1 MKYSDLIKVN
11 ENFQYSVNLQFDLNN
26 IEKIKNYIPTKDG
39 CDVLKI
45 YIKSIISG
53 KNRATTLIGPYGKG
67 KSHLLLVLLMLIS
80 DYNSED
86 ANEINNLIN
95 KIGDV
100 DSELYEM
107 LLTLRKEK
115 IKLLPVII
123 NSNYNDL
130 NQAFL
135 LGIHD
140 ALDRENISNV
150 VTSTYYD
157 VALSTIE
164 DWEENYTDIKDDIV
178 KCLKNANTDMKEL
191 KKGLK
196 LYNLDSLELFNEVYR
211 CITRGQ
217 IFNPLVNS
225 DIVKNYK
232 DICYELEKKEYNGL
246 FIAFDEFSK
255 FLESTESNHIMHD
268 LKILQDFAELAER
281 TGKHEQIHISCI
293 THKGISEYLDNNN
306 EDKINAF
313 KTVEGRFKNIYF
325 NRSMEQNYQIVSH
338 TLKKEKEFSKYYEK
352 YIEDNAIYYLN
363 VKDMNVF
370 KNTDNLERDL
380 FKGCF
385 PLNPVTTYS
394 LIELSEK
401 IAQNERTLFTFLAD
415 DDNDSLKT
423 FINTSST
430 GLFNLDKVYDYFEG
444 IFKSTSD
451 SNIRGYWIKATNSL
465 KKNLSNNCI
474 KIIKAMAI
482 IYMINNLEEIC
493 PDDNTLKVALV
504 LSDDDYKKAIDE
516 LLEKSVIRR
525 KKITEELD
533 FATSYSKKLTNE
545 IKELVSTQF
554 DDINEKEVLQ
564 EIIGKYYSLPRRYN
578 EEYKMTRFF
587 QNVFISENE
596 LMNLTDFS
604 VIYENNYTDGIILN
618 LIRTSKNINELI
630 NHFEDISDN
639 KTILKISKISYSKKF
654 LNLLKEYDAITYL
667 MNQND
672 YTEEEKS
679 ELVFMKNEVEN
690 AVKDSYK
697 YYSSS
702 ENTQEYRYQKKSY
715 KNVQNVSSLL
725 SSICEEVYS
734 KTPIVN
740 NELINKGELSAPIKK
755 ARGIVI
761 DTILTNNFNLISS
774 KTSAE
779 ATIYKAIVDKKET
792 SSIKN
797 ILNLM
802 NEFVRASDGKRK
814 SFDDLY
820 KVLLKEPYSIR
831 KGIIPVLL
839 AMTLSD
845 FSENIILYYM
855 NREIDLDSVNLV
867 KINDNPSNYYILTE
881 SGTADKINYVTE
893 MMNIFNVKND
903 SDNLRINVHHL
914 VESMKKWILS
924 LPRIIRESN
933 ISNKSN
939 LITEE
944 QIEIKSELLRPD
956 LNNNEFLFDT
966 IIKIFQTDDY
976 NIICKKTLEMYDG
989 FNNFIND
996 YKEIVLKETIELFD
1010 KNYKGSLS
1018 TLIREWNN
1026 DLNPKVKNKIFDIKT
1041 KDFLN
1046 YLLNLDTHNDDE
1058 ILNNFAKIITG
1069 FYIED
1074 WQPNQNEEYI
1084 NSFKEVIG
1092 KLKVETADNQE
1103 DMQKIIL
1110 SSGDKIIEKDISSSD
1125 NISSLGM
1132 TLKNNIEEIIDEYG
1146 GSLPEEE
1153 KMNVLLDII
1162 KKFM

>member
-1 MKYSDLIKVN
+1 MKYSNLIKVN

-80 DYNSED
+80 DYNPED
-86 ANEINNLIN
+86 IKEIDKLIK
-95 KIGDV
+95 KIGEV
-100 DSELYEM
+100 DDELSEM
-107 LLTLRKEK
+107 LVSLRKDSV
-115 IKLLPVII
+115 KLLPVII

-140 ALDRENISNV
+140 ALDREGINNV
-150 VTSTYYD
+150 VTTTYYD
-157 VALSTIE
+157 VALKTIE
-164 DWEENYTDIKDDIV
+164 DWEENYVDIKEDII
-178 KCLKNANTDMKEL
+178 KCLKNANTNMQEL

-196 LYNLDSLELFNEVYR
+196 LYNLDALELFNEVYR

-232 DICYELEKKEYNGL
+232 DICYEINKYGYNGL

-268 LKILQDFAELAER
+268 LKILQDFAELSER

-293 THKGISEYLDNNN
+293 THKGISEYLDDNN
-306 EDKINAF
+306 EDKVNAF

-325 NRSMEQNYQIVSH
+325 NSSMEQNYQIVSH
-338 TLKKEKEFSKYYEK
+338 TLKKEKEFSDFYEK
-352 YIEDNAIYYLN
+352 YIEENALYYLN
-363 VKDMNVF
+363 IKDLNVF

-385 PLNPVTTYS
+385 PLNPITTYS

-423 FINTSST
+423 FINTSSN

-444 IFKSTSD
+444 IFKSTTD
-451 SNIRGYWIKATNSL
+451 INIRGYWIKANSSL
-465 KKNLSNNCI
+465 RKNISDNCI
-474 KIIKAMAI
+474 KIVKAMAI
-482 IYMINNLEEIC
+482 IYMINNLEELSA
-493 PDDNTLKVALV
+493 DDNTIKLSLN
-504 LSDDDYKKAIDE
+504 LSDNQYQAAVDE
-516 LLEKSVIRR
+516 LLEKSIIRR

-545 IKELVSTQF
+545 IKELISTQF
-554 DDINEKEVLQ
+554 DDINEKEVLR
-564 EIIGKYYSLPRRYN
+564 EIIGNYYSLPRRYN

-587 QNVFISENE
+587 KNVFISENE
-596 LMNLTDFS
+596 LMNLSDFDI
-604 VIYENNYTDGIILN
+604 IYESNYTDGIILN
-618 LIRTSKNINELI
+618 LIRTSKNISELI
-630 NHFEDISDN
+630 KHFEDISDN

-654 LNLLKEYDAITYL
+654 MNLLKEYDAITYL
-667 MNQND
+667 INQND
-672 YTEEEKS
+672 YTEDEKS
-679 ELVFMKNEVEN
+679 ELTLMKNEVEN
-690 AVKDSYK
+690 AIKDSYK

-702 ENTQEYRYQKKSY
+702 ENTQEYKYQKESY
-715 KNVQNVSSLL
+715 KNIQNVSSLL
-725 SSICEEVYS
+725 STICENVYA
-734 KTPIVN
+734 KTPLVN

-761 DTILTNNFNLISS
+761 DTILSNNIELISS

-792 SSIKN
+792 ESIKN
-797 ILNLM
+797 ILELIKD
-802 NEFVRASDGKRK
+802 FVRTSDGDKK
-814 SFDDLY
+814 SFESLY
-820 KVLLKEPYSIR
+820 EILLKEPYSIR
-831 KGIIPVLL
+831 KGIIPILL

-855 NREIDLDSVNLV
+855 NREIDLDSTNLV

-881 SGTADKINYVTE
+881 SGTADKINYVTK
-893 MMNIFNVKND
+893 MMDIFNLTID
-903 SDNLRINVHHL
+903 SDNLRVNVHYL
-914 VESMKKWILS
+914 VENMKKWILS

-933 ISNKSN
+933 VDNKSD
-939 LITEE
+939 LITNE

-956 LNNNEFLFDT
+956 LNNNEFLF
-966 IIKIFQTDDY
+966 
-976 NIICKKTLEMYDG
+976 NIILKVFKTNDYEKVCKKSQEMYSV
-989 FNNFIND
+989 FNSFIED
-996 YKEIVLKETIELFD
+996 YKEKVLKETIELFD
-1010 KNYKGSLS
+1010 KKYKGSLS
-1018 TLIREWNN
+1018 TLVMEWSK
-1026 DLNPKVKNKIFDIKT
+1026 DLNPKIKNKIFDIKT
-1041 KDFLN
+1041 KELLN
-1046 YLLNLDTHNDDE
+1046 YISNVDTHNDDE
-1058 ILNNFAKIITG
+1058 ILNNFVKIITG

-1074 WQPNQNEEYI
+1074 WQPNQNDEYI
-1084 NSFKEVIG
+1084 TSFKEIVSR
-1092 KLKVETADNQE
+1092 LKIEPIDEQKN
-1103 DMQKIIL
+1103 MQKIIL
-1110 SSGDKIIEKDISSSD
+1110 SSGDKVIEKDISSSD
-1125 NISSLGM
+1125 SISSLGM
-1132 TLKNNIEEIIDEYG
+1132 TMKNNIEEIIDEYG